1 MSAFD
6 TVRERAHLV
15 LGAIRLFNGVAA
27 LLAPEMTVRRLGA
40 DPDASPTAVYPLR
53 MFGVRTVVL
62 GLELLLGE
70 EETRARSMRTGVVIH
85 GSDTCA
91 ALLGGLRQQLPP
103 KVAAPLVGI
112 STINTS
118 LAILGSLP
126 VRRSQRVRRRL
137 GRR

>member
-1 MSAFD
+1 MSVFD

-27 LLAPEMTVRRLGA
+27 LLVPEKTVRRLGA

-70 EETRARSMRTGVVIH
+70 EETRAQSMRTGVLIH
-85 GSDTCA
+85 GSDVCA
-91 ALLGGLRQQLPP
+91 ALLGGVRQQLPP
-103 KVAAPLVGI
+103 RVAVPLVGI

-118 LAILGSLP
+118 LAILASCSP
-126 VRRSQRVRRRL
+126 RRSRRVRRRL
-137 GRR
+137 GWR